1 MAVSINDVY
10 QKVLTLANK
19 EQRGY
24 ITPQEFNL
32 LADHAQKEIFE
43 QYFYDLNQFNRLHG
57 NSTGHSDM
65 LDILEAKISAFELWA
80 VNPNTDLANNFGD
93 INLETNFPDL
103 HKIVEV
109 RVNYDDGT
117 GYHVAEEMTT
127 KEFRKYEDSPL
138 TISSTNRP
146 VYIHYFNNYDRIK
159 IYPFPPQNTYT
170 SSSGVTSDDIRISYI
185 RKPSKPNWGYVVVQ
199 EKALYDP
206 NNSVDFQLH
215 RSDEGELVYKIL
227 KLAGVNLKSQE
238 VVQVG
243 QTLEQTQIQQEK
255 I

>member
-1 MAVSINDVY
+1 MINIDTVY
-10 QKVLTLANK
+10 QKVLALANK

-32 LADHAQKEIFE
+32 YADHAQKEIFE
-43 QYFYDLNQFNRLHG
+43 QYFYDLNQFNRVAG
-57 NSTGHSDM
+57 NQTIHSDM
-65 LDILEAKISAFELWA
+65 RDILEGKISAFEFWA
-80 VNPNTDLANNFGD
+80 VNPNTDLANDFGD

-103 HKIVEV
+103 YKLIEV

-159 IYPFPPQNTYT
+159 IHPFPPQNTYT

-185 RKPSKPNWGYVVVQ
+185 KKPTKPNWGYVILND
-199 EKALYDP
+199 KALYNADYST
-206 NNSVDFQLH
+206 NFELH
-215 RSDEGELVYKIL
+215 ASEETELVYKIL
-227 KLAGVNLKSQE
+227 KLAGITLNKGE
-238 VVQVG
+238 II
-243 QTLEQTQIQQEK
+243 QTTQALENQKVQQEK
-255 I
+255 Q